1 MDRALWTAACLFGVL
16 LSATEGTDSNR
27 LRYRRNVVQFGNMIE
42 CRMNRQPLDYYG
54 YGCHCGFGGKG
65 APVDP
70 TDRCCRSHDCCY
82 NRAITAGCNP
92 YSDIYHYTC
101 KHGRI
106 TCDAKNDWCE
116 RKICECDRRASACFT
131 HAPFNSRF
139 VDFTGPCL
147 GTKPICR

>member
-27 LRYRRNVVQFGNMIE
+27 LRHRRNVVQFGNMIE

-92 YSDIYHYTC
+92 YSDIYHYAC

-131 HAPFNSRF
+131 HASFSSRF
-139 VDFTGPCL
+139 VDYTGPCL